1 MSTALIASSEPK
13 PFWQTLKWM
22 LSVLMVLLFF
32 LDKIPLSAISGNL
45 SAMHEST
52 ILGVTISFSEIEVSL
67 LRGILLGLNMVLIP
81 MFIFI
86 AAYLSQ
92 GSTIKEIN
100 HGVLPAFITYS
111 AFQLINTIPILLKGH
126 FSWEALLLFPLDGVW
141 FILAV
146 PFWQWFS
153 LWLSHFNFH
162 WSFKGILFLLFLGS
176 GFWAFYRGF
185 PYIGFALVIGYYPI
199 FYIGRQVSQAQI
211 KSWRAIPWYYFLI
224 FLVAVL
230 ALFMGS
236 FLRLPMSESLIKI
249 SGISATIALLNYLL
263 FMLFSILLGMI
274 AIYLIR
280 YLKVLEKIAPKAL
293 GIYLIHP
300 IICTGLLAILHSYG
314 ITINLL
320 LALGLTGIAVI
331 ISLLLASIMPFK
343 WLLAPKFS

>member
-111 AFQLINTIPILLKGH
+111 AFQLLNTIPLLLEGH
-126 FSWEALLLFPLDGVW
+126 FSWLAFFLSPLDGVW

-153 LWLSHFNFH
+153 LWLSGFNLG
-162 WSFKGILFLLFLGS
+162 SIAKVLLFLGFLAI
-176 GFWAFYRGF
+176 GFLAFYKAL
-185 PYIGFALVIGYYPI
+185 PYTGFALVIGYYPI
-199 FYIGRQVSQAQI
+199 FYLGRQVSHHLIARWRGV
-211 KSWRAIPWYYFLI
+211 SWVVFIGFL
-224 FLVAVL
+224 LAVL

-236 FLRLPMSESLIKI
+236 FLRLPMSESLIKT